1 MEAMREIHTASV
13 TRITREHSPE
23 FVSVDVAHDT
33 PPEELVVVNNVI
45 GLLG

>member
-1 MEAMREIHTASV
+1 MEAIRERHTASV
-13 TRITREHSPE
+13 TRITGKHSPE
-23 FVSVDVAHDT
+23 FVSVDIAHDT